1 MPENSKESVFV
12 IISDNQANYL
22 LERVLRSAGYAVT
35 SAKDKLSSEKLIE
48 TSQPSIVILGE
59 KLTDGNGLDL
69 ARNLIRRFPAL
80 PVLLF
85 VNSDS
90 PELLKEALRSGVTDY
105 LCLPLHTEDILQA
118 VQRSIRQAK
127 FRKDWV
133 ILESKRATASLQ
145 HRMDEIETLAQL
157 GRSITASLNLDYV
170 LASVVDAAV
179 DLTGAEEG
187 SLLLL
192 DDISGELYMR
202 ASRNFQEEFVRT
214 FRLPIH
220 DTLAG
225 SVIRT
230 GQAVLLDEQTPQKI
244 KTSYL
249 VHSLIYVPLQS
260 RGQIVGVLGVDN
272 RHNRIAFSDHHVK
285 LVSTVADYAVIAIEN
300 AHLYTTATS
309 DRNKLETI
317 LTNIQDGVMVLDPD
331 QRFMLVNQTARA
343 AFNLGEGSFI
353 GKPFTDVI
361 QKTELLELLKSPGS
375 EHYPNQ
381 CEIELDDGR
390 VFSAQFTP
398 ITDVGIAITFHDI
411 TYHKK
416 LDRLKSD
423 FVSTISHDLR
433 SPLTAILG
441 YIELLDRAGPIN
453 DLQRDFI
460 NRVQT
465 SVHNITSLVND
476 LLNLGRIES
485 GFDTRKETI
494 SLSDILNSS
503 LTSVDERLKKGSLT
517 LSKNYKKDLPPLYG
531 NPIQIRQMVDNLLDN
546 AITYTPEGGKIKVEA
561 QVDGKQLILLVS
573 DTGNGIP
580 ALDMPYIFDKFYRAS
595 NTTSDI
601 PGSGL
606 GLSIVKS
613 IIETHQGRIW
623 VDSTIDKGTN
633 VTVVLPIA
641 EGATT

>member
-1 MPENSKESVFV
+1 MPENSKDLIFI

-22 LERVLRSAGYAVT
+22 LERVLRSAGYGVT
-35 SAKDKLSSEKLIE
+35 TAKEKAAAEKMLE
-48 TSQPSIVILGE
+48 TTQPSLVILSE
-59 KLTDGNGLDL
+59 KLTDGNGLEL
-69 ARNLIRRFPAL
+69 ARNLIRRYPAL

-85 VNSDS
+85 VTNDT
-90 PELLKEALRSGVTDY
+90 PDLLKDALRTGVMDY
-105 LCLPLHTEDILQA
+105 LCLPLKTDDVLSA
-118 VQRSIRQAK
+118 VQRSIKQAK

-145 HRMDEIETLAQL
+145 RRMDEIETLAQL

-187 SLLLL
+187 SLLLV
-192 DDISGELYMR
+192 DDLSGDLYMR

-230 GQAVLLDEQTPQKI
+230 GQPVLLDEQTPQKI

-260 RGQIVGVLGVDN
+260 RGQVVGVLGVDN
-272 RHNRIAFSDHHVK
+272 RHNRSAFTEHHVK
-285 LVSTVADYAVIAIEN
+285 LISTVADYAVIAIEN
-300 AHLYTTATS
+300 AHLYSGATS

-317 LTNIQDGVMVLDPD
+317 LTNIQDGVIVLDVD
-331 QRFMLVNQTARA
+331 QRFILVNQTARS
-343 AFNLGEGSFI
+343 AFNLGENNLT
-353 GKPFTDVI
+353 GKLFSDVV
-361 QKTELLELLKSPGS
+361 QKPELLDLLKTPGS

-381 CEIELDDGR
+381 CEMELDDGR
-390 VFSAQFTP
+390 VFSAQLTP
-398 ITDVGIAITFHDI
+398 ITEVGIAITFHDI

-416 LDRLKSD
+416 LDRLKND

-460 NRVQT
+460 HRVQA
-465 SVHNITSLVND
+465 SVHSITALVND

-485 GFDTRKETI
+485 GFDTRKETVTI
-494 SLSDILNSS
+494 NSIVDGSLDLFS
-503 LTSVDERLKKGSLT
+503 ERLKAKKIQLT
-517 LSKNYKKDLPPLYG
+517 RNLPDKNPPLFG
-531 NPIQIRQMVDNLLDN
+531 NPIQLRQMVDNLMDN
-546 AITYTPEGGKIKVEA
+546 ALKYTPDGGKVKLEV
-561 QVDGKQLILLVS
+561 QVDGNQLILLVADS
-573 DTGNGIP
+573 GCGIP
-580 ALDMPYIFDKFYRAS
+580 PLDLPYIFDKFYRAS
-595 NTTSDI
+595 NTTADV
-601 PGSGL
+601 PGTGL

-613 IIETHQGRIW
+613 IVESHQGRIW
-623 VDSTIDKGTN
+623 VDSTQDKGTT

-641 EGATT
+641 EAAVA

>member
-90 PELLKEALRSGVTDY
+90 PDLLKEALRSGVTDY

-272 RHNRIAFSDHHVK
+272 RHNRTAFSDHHVK

-317 LTNIQDGVMVLDPD
+317 LTNIQDGVIVLDPD

-343 AFNLGEGSFI
+343 AFNLGDGSFI
-353 GKPFTDVI
+353 GKQFTDVI

-465 SVHNITSLVND
+465 SVHSITSLVND

-494 SLSDILNSS
+494 SLSEILNSS
-503 LTSVDERLKKGSLT
+503 LTAVEERLKKGSLT

-531 NPIQIRQMVDNLLDN
+531 NPIQIRQMVDNLL
-546 AITYTPEGGKIKVEA
+546 ITPLFTPPKVE
-561 QVDGKQLILLVS
+561 
-573 DTGNGIP
+573 
-580 ALDMPYIFDKFYRAS
+580 R
-595 NTTSDI
+595 
-601 PGSGL
+601 
-606 GLSIVKS
+606 
-613 IIETHQGRIW
+613 
-623 VDSTIDKGTN
+623 
-633 VTVVLPIA
+633 
-641 EGATT
+641 

>member
-90 PELLKEALRSGVTDY
+90 PDLLKEALRSGVTDY

-272 RHNRIAFSDHHVK
+272 RHNRTAFSDHHVK

-317 LTNIQDGVMVLDPD
+317 LTNIQDGVIVLDPD

-343 AFNLGEGSFI
+343 AFNLGDGSFI
-353 GKPFTDVI
+353 GKQFTDVI

-465 SVHNITSLVND
+465 SVHSITSLVND

-494 SLSDILNSS
+494 SLSEILNSS
-503 LTSVDERLKKGSLT
+503 LTAVEERLKKGSLT

-546 AITYTPEGGKIKVEA
+546 AIIYTPEGGKIKVEA

-595 NTTSDI
+595 NTSSDI

>member
-1 MPENSKESVFV
+1 MPDNSKDQIFI
-12 IISDNQANYL
+12 IISDSQANYL

-35 SAKDKLSSEKLIE
+35 SMKEKAAAEKTLE
-48 TSQPSIVILGE
+48 TTQPSLVILSE
-59 KLTDGNGLDL
+59 KLTDGNGLEL
-69 ARNLIRRFPAL
+69 ARNLIRRYPAL

-85 VNSDS
+85 VTNDTSD
-90 PELLKEALRSGVTDY
+90 LLKEALRAGVMDY
-105 LCLPLHTEDILQA
+105 LCLPLKTEDILQA
-118 VQRSIRQAK
+118 VQRSLKQAK

-145 HRMDEIETLAQL
+145 RRMDEIETLAQL

-187 SLLLL
+187 SLLLV
-192 DDISGELYMR
+192 DEVSGDLYMR

-230 GQAVLLDEQTPQKI
+230 GQPVLLDEQTPQKI

-260 RGQIVGVLGVDN
+260 RGQVIGVLGVDN
-272 RHNRIAFSDHHVK
+272 RHNRTAFTEHHMK
-285 LVSTVADYAVIAIEN
+285 LISTVGDYAVIAIEN
-300 AHLYTTATS
+300 AHLYSSATT
-309 DRNKLETI
+309 DRSKLETI
-317 LTNIQDGVMVLDPD
+317 LTNIQDGVIVLDTD
-331 QRFMLVNQTARA
+331 QRFILVNQTARS
-343 AFNLGEGSFI
+343 AFNLGDNNLN
-353 GKPFTDVI
+353 GKPFADVV
-361 QKTELLELLKSPGS
+361 QKPELLDLLKTPGS

-381 CEIELDDGR
+381 CEVELEDGR
-390 VFSAQFTP
+390 VFSAQLTP
-398 ITDVGIAITFHDI
+398 ISEVGTAITFHDI

-416 LDRLKSD
+416 LDRLKND

-460 NRVQT
+460 HRVQA
-465 SVHNITSLVND
+465 SVHSITALVND

-494 SLSDILNSS
+494 TIKTIVDASLEMFSEKMKSKKIQ
-503 LTSVDERLKKGSLT
+503 LTRNLPEKT
-517 LSKNYKKDLPPLYG
+517 PPLFG
-531 NPIQIRQMVDNLLDN
+531 NPIQVRQMVDNLIDN
-546 AITYTPEGGKIKVEA
+546 GIKYTPEGGKVKLEVQI
-561 QVDGKQLILLVS
+561 DGNQLILVVA
-573 DTGNGIP
+573 DTGCGIP
-580 ALDMPYIFDKFYRAS
+580 PLDLPYIFDKFYRAS
-595 NTTSDI
+595 NATADV
-601 PGSGL
+601 PGTGL

-613 IIETHQGRIW
+613 IVENHQGRIW
-623 VDSTIDKGTN
+623 VDSVQDKGTT
-633 VTVVLPIA
+633 VTVVLPVA
-641 EGATT
+641 EAAVA

>member
-35 SAKDKLSSEKLIE
+35 SARDKLSSEKMIE

-105 LCLPLHTEDILQA
+105 LCLPLHTDDILQA

-272 RHNRIAFSDHHVK
+272 RHNRTAFTDHHVK

-343 AFNLGEGSFI
+343 AFNLGDGSYI
-353 GKPFTDVI
+353 GKQFTDVI

-381 CEIELDDGR
+381 CEIELEDGR
-390 VFSAQFTP
+390 FFSAQFTP

-453 DLQRDFI
+453 ELQRDFI

-465 SVHNITSLVND
+465 SVHSITSLVND

-494 SLSDILNSS
+494 SLSDILNTS
-503 LTSVDERLKKGSLT
+503 LTSVEERLKKGSLT
-517 LSKNYKKDLPPLYG
+517 LSKNYKLDLPPLYG

-595 NTTSDI
+595 NTSSDF

-641 EGATT
+641 EGAAT

>member
-1 MPENSKESVFV
+1 MPENSKELIFI

-22 LERVLRSAGYAVT
+22 LERVLRSAGYSVT
-35 SAKDKLSSEKLIE
+35 STKDKMSSEKLLE
-48 TSQPSIVILGE
+48 ANQPSLVILGE
-59 KLTDGNGLDL
+59 KLTDGNGLEL
-69 ARNLIRRFPAL
+69 ARNLIRRYPAL

-90 PELLKEALRSGVTDY
+90 PDLLKEALRSGVMDY

-145 HRMDEIETLAQL
+145 RRMDEIETLAQL

-192 DDISGELYMR
+192 DENSGELYMR

-230 GQAVLLDEQTPQKI
+230 GQPVHLDEQTPQKI

-249 VHSLIYVPLQS
+249 VHSLIYVPLTS

-272 RHNRIAFSDHHVK
+272 RHNRTAFNEHHVK

-300 AHLYTTATS
+300 AHLYSNATS

-317 LTNIQDGVMVLDPD
+317 LTNIQDGVVVLDAD
-331 QRFMLVNQTARA
+331 QRFILVNQTARD
-343 AFNLGEGSFI
+343 AFNLGDGLLV
-353 GKPFTDVI
+353 GKHFTDVI
-361 QKTELLELLKSPGS
+361 QKTDLLELIKTPGS
-375 EHYPNQ
+375 QHYPNQ

-390 VFSAQFTP
+390 VFSAQLTP
-398 ITDVGIAITFHDI
+398 IPEVGIAVTFHDI

-441 YIELLDRAGPIN
+441 YIELLDRAGPVN

-465 SVHNITSLVND
+465 SVHSITALVND

-494 SLSDILNSS
+494 SLPVVIDAS
-503 LTSVDERLKKGSLT
+503 LQAFDDRLKRSGLILT
-517 LSKNYKKDLPPLYG
+517 RNIPDELPALFG

-546 AITYTPEGGKIKVEA
+546 AIKYTAEGGKVKLEI
-561 QVDGKQLILLVS
+561 QLDGKQLIFQVS
-573 DTGNGIP
+573 DTGSGIP
-580 ALDMPYIFDKFYRAS
+580 PLDMPYIFDKFYRAS
-595 NTTSDI
+595 NTTSEI

-613 IIETHQGRIW
+613 IIESHQGRIW

-633 VTVVLPIA
+633 VTVVLPVA
-641 EGATT
+641 EAA

>member
-35 SAKDKLSSEKLIE
+35 SARDKLSSEKLIE

-272 RHNRIAFSDHHVK
+272 RHNRTAFSDHHVK

-343 AFNLGEGSFI
+343 AFNLGDGSFI
-353 GKPFTDVI
+353 GKQFTDVI

-465 SVHNITSLVND
+465 SVHSITSLVND

-623 VDSTIDKGTN
+623 VDSTIEKGTN

>member
-1 MPENSKESVFV
+1 MPENSKDLIFI
-12 IISDNQANYL
+12 IISDTQANYL
-22 LERVLRSAGYAVT
+22 LERVLRSAGYGVT
-35 SAKDKLSSEKLIE
+35 TAKEKAAAEKMLE
-48 TSQPSIVILGE
+48 TTQPSLVILSE
-59 KLTDGNGLDL
+59 KLTDGNGLEL
-69 ARNLIRRFPAL
+69 ARNLIRRYPAL

-85 VNSDS
+85 VTNDS
-90 PELLKEALRSGVTDY
+90 PDLLKDALRTGVMDY
-105 LCLPLHTEDILQA
+105 LCLPLKTDDVLSA
-118 VQRSIRQAK
+118 VQRSIKQAK

-145 HRMDEIETLAQL
+145 RRMDEIETLAQL

-187 SLLLL
+187 SLLLV
-192 DDISGELYMR
+192 DDLSGDLYMR

-230 GQAVLLDEQTPQKI
+230 GQPVLLDEQTPQKI

-260 RGQIVGVLGVDN
+260 RGQVVGVLGVDN
-272 RHNRIAFSDHHVK
+272 RHNRSAFTEHHMK
-285 LVSTVADYAVIAIEN
+285 LISTVADYAVIAIEN
-300 AHLYTTATS
+300 AHLYSGATS

-317 LTNIQDGVMVLDPD
+317 LTNIQDGVIVLDLD
-331 QRFMLVNQTARA
+331 QRFILVNQTARF
-343 AFNLGEGSFI
+343 AFNLGENNLT
-353 GKPFTDVI
+353 GKLFTDVV
-361 QKTELLELLKSPGS
+361 QKAELLDLLKTPGS

-381 CEIELDDGR
+381 CEMELDDGR
-390 VFSAQFTP
+390 VFSAQLTP
-398 ITDVGIAITFHDI
+398 ITEVGIAITFHDI

-416 LDRLKSD
+416 LDRLKND

-460 NRVQT
+460 HRVQA
-465 SVHNITSLVND
+465 SVHSITALVND

-485 GFDTRKETI
+485 GFDTRKETVTI
-494 SLSDILNSS
+494 NSIVDGSLDLFA
-503 LTSVDERLKKGSLT
+503 DRLKAKKIQLT
-517 LSKNYKKDLPPLYG
+517 RNLPDKNPPLFG
-531 NPIQIRQMVDNLLDN
+531 NPIQLRQMVDNLMDN
-546 AITYTPEGGKIKVEA
+546 ALKYTPDGGKVKLEV
-561 QVDGKQLILLVS
+561 QVDGNQLILLVADS
-573 DTGNGIP
+573 GCGIP
-580 ALDMPYIFDKFYRAS
+580 PLDLPYIFDKFYRAS
-595 NTTSDI
+595 NTTGDV
-601 PGSGL
+601 PGTGL

-613 IIETHQGRIW
+613 IVESHQGRIW
-623 VDSTIDKGTN
+623 VDSTQDKGTT

-641 EGATT
+641 EAAVA

>member
-1 MPENSKESVFV
+1 MPENSKDLIFI

-22 LERVLRSAGYAVT
+22 LERVLRSAGYGVT
-35 SAKDKLSSEKLIE
+35 TAKEKAAAEKMLE
-48 TSQPSIVILGE
+48 TTQPSLVILSE
-59 KLTDGNGLDL
+59 KLTDGNGLEL
-69 ARNLIRRFPAL
+69 ARNLIRRYPAL

-85 VNSDS
+85 VTNDT
-90 PELLKEALRSGVTDY
+90 PDLLKDALRTGVMDY
-105 LCLPLHTEDILQA
+105 LCLPLKTDDVLSA
-118 VQRSIRQAK
+118 VQRSIKQAK

-145 HRMDEIETLAQL
+145 RRMDEIETLAQL

-187 SLLLL
+187 SLLLV
-192 DDISGELYMR
+192 DDLSGDLYMR

-230 GQAVLLDEQTPQKI
+230 GQPVLLDEQTPQKI

-260 RGQIVGVLGVDN
+260 RGQVVGVLGVDN
-272 RHNRIAFSDHHVK
+272 RHNRSAFTEHHVK
-285 LVSTVADYAVIAIEN
+285 LISTVADYAVIAIEN
-300 AHLYTTATS
+300 AHLYSGATS

-317 LTNIQDGVMVLDPD
+317 LTNIQDGVIVLDVD
-331 QRFMLVNQTARA
+331 QRFILVNQTARS
-343 AFNLGEGSFI
+343 AFNLGENNLT
-353 GKPFTDVI
+353 GKLFSDVV
-361 QKTELLELLKSPGS
+361 QKLELLDLLKTPGS

-381 CEIELDDGR
+381 CEMELDDGR
-390 VFSAQFTP
+390 VFSAQLTP
-398 ITDVGIAITFHDI
+398 ITEVGIAITFHDI

-416 LDRLKSD
+416 LDRLKND

-460 NRVQT
+460 HRVQA
-465 SVHNITSLVND
+465 SVHSITALVND

-485 GFDTRKETI
+485 GFDTRKETVTI
-494 SLSDILNSS
+494 NSIVDGSLDLFA
-503 LTSVDERLKKGSLT
+503 ERLKAKKIQLT
-517 LSKNYKKDLPPLYG
+517 RNLPDKNPPLFG
-531 NPIQIRQMVDNLLDN
+531 NPIQLRQMVDNLMDN
-546 AITYTPEGGKIKVEA
+546 ALKYTPDGGKVKLEV
-561 QVDGKQLILLVS
+561 QVDGNQLILLVADS
-573 DTGNGIP
+573 GCGIP
-580 ALDMPYIFDKFYRAS
+580 PLDLPYIFDKFYRAS
-595 NTTSDI
+595 NTTADV
-601 PGSGL
+601 PGTGL

-613 IIETHQGRIW
+613 IVESHQGRIW
-623 VDSTIDKGTN
+623 VDSTQDKGTT
-633 VTVVLPIA
+633 VIVVLPIA
-641 EGATT
+641 EAAVA

>member
-35 SAKDKLSSEKLIE
+35 SARDKLTSEKLIE
-48 TSQPSIVILGE
+48 TSQPSIVIIGE
-59 KLTDGNGLDL
+59 KLTDGNGLEL

-90 PELLKEALRSGVTDY
+90 PDLLKEALRSGVTDY

-272 RHNRIAFSDHHVK
+272 RHNRTAFTDHHVK

-343 AFNLGEGSFI
+343 AFNLGDGSFI
-353 GKPFTDVI
+353 GKQFTDVI

-398 ITDVGIAITFHDI
+398 IQDVGIAITFHDI

-453 DLQRDFI
+453 ELQRDFI

-465 SVHNITSLVND
+465 SVHSITSLVND

-517 LSKNYKKDLPPLYG
+517 LSKNYKEDLPPLYG

-595 NTTSDI
+595 NTSSDL

-641 EGATT
+641 EGAAT

>member
-35 SAKDKLSSEKLIE
+35 SARDKLSSEKLIE
-48 TSQPSIVILGE
+48 TNQPSIVILGE

-272 RHNRIAFSDHHVK
+272 RHNRTAFTDHHVK

-343 AFNLGEGSFI
+343 AFNLGDGSFI
-353 GKPFTDVI
+353 GKQFTDVI

-465 SVHNITSLVND
+465 SVHSITSLVND

-517 LSKNYKKDLPPLYG
+517 LSKNYKKDLPPLFG

-561 QVDGKQLILLVS
+561 QVDGKQLILLIS

-595 NTTSDI
+595 NTSSDI

-623 VDSTIDKGTN
+623 VDSTIEKGTN

-641 EGATT
+641 EGAAA

>member
-1 MPENSKESVFV
+1 MPDNSKDLIFI

-22 LERVLRSAGYAVT
+22 LERVLRSAGYGVT
-35 SAKDKLSSEKLIE
+35 TLKEKAAAEKILE
-48 TSQPSIVILGE
+48 TTQPSLVILSE
-59 KLTDGNGLDL
+59 KLTDGNGLEL
-69 ARNLIRRFPAL
+69 ARNLIRRYPAL

-85 VNSDS
+85 VTNDTS
-90 PELLKEALRSGVTDY
+90 ELLKDALRTGVMDY
-105 LCLPLHTEDILQA
+105 LCLPLKTEDILQA
-118 VQRSIRQAK
+118 VQRSIKQAK

-145 HRMDEIETLAQL
+145 RRMDEIETLAQL

-187 SLLLL
+187 SLLLV
-192 DDISGELYMR
+192 DEVSGDLYMR

-260 RGQIVGVLGVDN
+260 RGQVVGVLGVDN
-272 RHNRIAFSDHHVK
+272 RHNRTAFTEHHMK
-285 LVSTVADYAVIAIEN
+285 LISTVADYAVIAIEN
-300 AHLYTTATS
+300 AHLYSSANY
-309 DRNKLETI
+309 DKNKLETI
-317 LTNIQDGVMVLDPD
+317 LTNIQDGVIVLDVD
-331 QRFMLVNQTARA
+331 QRFILVNQTARS
-343 AFNLGEGSFI
+343 AFNLGDSNLT
-353 GKPFTDVI
+353 GKLFSDVV
-361 QKTELLELLKSPGS
+361 QKPELLDLLKTPGS

-381 CEIELDDGR
+381 CEVELEDGR
-390 VFSAQFTP
+390 VFSAQLTP
-398 ITDVGIAITFHDI
+398 ITEVGIAITFHDI

-416 LDRLKSD
+416 LDRLKND

-441 YIELLDRAGPIN
+441 YIELLDRAGPVN

-460 NRVQT
+460 HRVQA
-465 SVHNITSLVND
+465 SVHSITALVND

-494 SLSDILNSS
+494 SIGSI
-503 LTSVDERLKKGSLT
+503 VDGSLDMF
-517 LSKNYKKDLPPLYG
+517 SEKMRAKKIQLTRNIPDKIPQLFG
-531 NPIQIRQMVDNLLDN
+531 NPIQLRQMVDNLMDN
-546 AITYTPEGGKIKVEA
+546 GIKYTPEGGKVKIEI
-561 QVDGKQLILLVS
+561 QVDGNQLILLVADS
-573 DTGNGIP
+573 GCGIP
-580 ALDMPYIFDKFYRAS
+580 SLDQPYIFDKFYRAS
-595 NTTSDI
+595 NATADV
-601 PGSGL
+601 PGTGL

-613 IIETHQGRIW
+613 IVENHQGRIW
-623 VDSTIDKGTN
+623 VDSAQDKGTT
-633 VTVVLPIA
+633 VTVVLPVA
-641 EGATT
+641 EAAVG

>member
-1 MPENSKESVFV
+1 MPDTSKDLIFI

-22 LERVLRSAGYAVT
+22 LERVLRSAGYGVT
-35 SAKDKLSSEKLIE
+35 TLKEKAAAEKILD
-48 TSQPSIVILGE
+48 TTQPSLVILSD
-59 KLTDGNGLDL
+59 KLTDGNGLEL
-69 ARNLIRRFPAL
+69 ARNLIRRYPAL

-85 VNSDS
+85 VTSDT
-90 PELLKEALRSGVTDY
+90 PDLLKEALRTGVMDY
-105 LCLPLHTEDILQA
+105 LCLPLKTEDVLQA
-118 VQRSIRQAK
+118 VQRSIKQAK

-145 HRMDEIETLAQL
+145 RRMDEIETLAQL

-187 SLLLL
+187 SLLLV
-192 DDISGELYMR
+192 DEVSGDLYMR

-249 VHSLIYVPLQS
+249 VHSLIYVPLTS
-260 RGQIVGVLGVDN
+260 RGQVVGVLGVDN
-272 RHNRIAFSDHHVK
+272 RHNRTAFTEHHMK
-285 LVSTVADYAVIAIEN
+285 LISTVADYAVIAIEN
-300 AHLYTTATS
+300 AHLYSNATY
-309 DRNKLETI
+309 DKNKLETI
-317 LTNIQDGVMVLDPD
+317 LTNIQDGVIVLDLD
-331 QRFMLVNQTARA
+331 QRFILVNQTARS
-343 AFNLGEGSFI
+343 AFNLGDNNLN
-353 GKPFTDVI
+353 GKLFSDVV
-361 QKTELLELLKSPGS
+361 QKPELLDLLKTPGS

-381 CEIELDDGR
+381 CEVELEDGR
-390 VFSAQFTP
+390 VFSAQLTP
-398 ITDVGIAITFHDI
+398 ITEVGIAITFHDI

-416 LDRLKSD
+416 LDRLKND

-460 NRVQT
+460 HRVQS
-465 SVHNITSLVND
+465 SVHSITALVND

-494 SLSDILNSS
+494 SINSIVDSS
-503 LTSVDERLKKGSLT
+503 LEMFSEKIKSKKIQLT
-517 LSKNYKKDLPPLYG
+517 HNLPDKIPQLFG
-531 NPIQIRQMVDNLLDN
+531 NPIQLRQMIDNLVDNG
-546 AITYTPEGGKIKVEA
+546 IKYTPEGGKLKLEI
-561 QVDGKQLILLVS
+561 QVDGNQLILLVADS
-573 DTGNGIP
+573 GCGIP
-580 ALDMPYIFDKFYRAS
+580 SLDLPYIFDKFYRAS
-595 NTTSDI
+595 NANADI
-601 PGSGL
+601 PGTGL

-613 IIETHQGRIW
+613 IVENHQGRIW
-623 VDSTIDKGTN
+623 VDSAQDKGTT
-633 VTVVLPIA
+633 VTVVLPVA
-641 EGATT
+641 EAAVA

>member
-1 MPENSKESVFV
+1 MPENSKESIFV

-22 LERVLRSAGYAVT
+22 LERVLRSAGYNVT
-35 SAKDKLSSEKLIE
+35 SAKDKTSAEKILE
-48 TSQPSIVILGE
+48 THQPSLVVLGE
-59 KLTDGNGLDL
+59 KLTDGNGLEL

-85 VNSDS
+85 VTTDS
-90 PELLKEALRSGVTDY
+90 PDLLKEALRSGVMDY

-118 VQRSIRQAK
+118 VQRSIRQAR

-145 HRMDEIETLAQL
+145 RRMDEIETLAQL

-187 SLLLL
+187 SLLLM
-192 DDISGELYMR
+192 DEGSGELYMR

-225 SVIRT
+225 SVVRT
-230 GQAVLLDEQTPQKI
+230 GQPVLLDEQTPQKI

-272 RHNRIAFSDHHVK
+272 RHNRTAFTDQHVK

-300 AHLYTTATS
+300 AHLYSNATS

-317 LTNIQDGVMVLDPD
+317 LTNIHDGVIVLDTD
-331 QRFMLVNQTARA
+331 QRMMLVNQTART
-343 AFNLGEGSFI
+343 AFKLGDNNLT
-353 GKPFTDVI
+353 GKLFSDVI
-361 QKTELLELLKSPGS
+361 QKTDLVELVKSPGS

-390 VFSAQFTP
+390 VLSAQLTP
-398 ITDVGIAITFHDI
+398 VADVGIAITFHDI

-441 YIELLDRAGPIN
+441 YIELLDRAGPVN

-460 NRVQT
+460 NRVQA
-465 SVHNITSLVND
+465 SVHSITSLVND

-485 GFDTRKETI
+485 GFDTRKEII
-494 SLSDILNSS
+494 SLSEIITSS
-503 LTSVDERLKKGSLT
+503 LTAAEERIQIGGLQ
-517 LSKNYKKDLPPLYG
+517 LSTNMPDDLPSLFG

-546 AITYTPEGGKIKVEA
+546 AIRYTPDGGKVKVGA
-561 QVDGKQLILLVS
+561 QVDGTQLIMQIS
-573 DTGNGIP
+573 DTGSGIP

-595 NTTSDI
+595 NSTAEI

-623 VDSTIDKGTN
+623 VDSTLDKGTN

-641 EGATT
+641 EGTES

>member
-35 SAKDKLSSEKLIE
+35 SARDKLSSEKLIE

-192 DDISGELYMR
+192 DEISGELYMR

-272 RHNRIAFSDHHVK
+272 RHNRTAFTDHHVK

-353 GKPFTDVI
+353 GKQFTDVI

-465 SVHNITSLVND
+465 SVHSITSLVND

-517 LSKNYKKDLPPLYG
+517 LSKNYKKDLPQLYG

-546 AITYTPEGGKIKVEA
+546 AIIYTPEGGKIKVEA

-595 NTTSDI
+595 NTSSDI

>member
-1 MPENSKESVFV
+1 MPDTTKDHIFI

-22 LERVLRSAGYAVT
+22 LERVLRSAGYGVT
-35 SAKDKLSSEKLIE
+35 TLKEKAAAEKVLE
-48 TSQPSIVILGE
+48 TTQPSLVILSE
-59 KLTDGNGLDL
+59 KLTDGNGLEL
-69 ARNLIRRFPAL
+69 ARNLIRRYPAL

-85 VNSDS
+85 VTTDS
-90 PELLKEALRSGVTDY
+90 SELLKDALRTGVMDY
-105 LCLPLHTEDILQA
+105 LCLPLKTEDILQA
-118 VQRSIRQAK
+118 VQRSIKQAK

-145 HRMDEIETLAQL
+145 RRMDEIETLAQL

-187 SLLLL
+187 SLLLV
-192 DDISGELYMR
+192 DDVSGDLYMR

-260 RGQIVGVLGVDN
+260 RGQVVGVLGVDN
-272 RHNRIAFSDHHVK
+272 RHNRTAFTEHHMK
-285 LVSTVADYAVIAIEN
+285 LISTVADYAVIAIEN
-300 AHLYTTATS
+300 AHLYSNATGDKS
-309 DRNKLETI
+309 KLETI
-317 LTNIQDGVMVLDPD
+317 LTNIQDGVIVLDLD
-331 QRFMLVNQTARA
+331 QRFILVNQTARS
-343 AFNLGEGSFI
+343 AFNLGDNNLN
-353 GKPFTDVI
+353 GKPFGDVV
-361 QKTELLELLKSPGS
+361 QKPELLDLLKTPGS

-381 CEIELDDGR
+381 CEVELEDGR
-390 VFSAQFTP
+390 VFSAQLTP
-398 ITDVGIAITFHDI
+398 IAEVGIAITFHDI

-416 LDRLKSD
+416 LDRLKND

-460 NRVQT
+460 HRVQA
-465 SVHNITSLVND
+465 SVHSITALVND

-494 SLSDILNSS
+494 SITSIVDSS
-503 LTSVDERLKKGSLT
+503 LDMFSEKMKSKKIQLT
-517 LSKNYKKDLPPLYG
+517 RNVPEKVPQLFG
-531 NPIQIRQMVDNLLDN
+531 NPIQLRQMIDNLLDN
-546 AITYTPEGGKIKVEA
+546 GIKYTPEGGKVKLEI
-561 QVDGKQLILLVS
+561 QVDGNQLIFLVADS
-573 DTGNGIP
+573 GCGIP
-580 ALDMPYIFDKFYRAS
+580 PLDLPYIFDKFYRAS
-595 NTTSDI
+595 NATPDV
-601 PGSGL
+601 PGTGL
-606 GLSIVKS
+606 GLAIVKS
-613 IIETHQGRIW
+613 IVENHQGRIW
-623 VDSTIDKGTN
+623 VDSAQDKGTT

-641 EGATT
+641 EAAVA

>member
-1 MPENSKESVFV
+1 MPENSKESIFV

-22 LERVLRSAGYAVT
+22 LERVLRSAGYSVT
-35 SAKDKLSSEKLIE
+35 STKDKATSEKLME
-48 TSQPSIVILGE
+48 TNQPSLVILGD
-59 KLTDGNGLDL
+59 KLTDGNGLEL

-85 VNSDS
+85 VNSDF
-90 PELLKEALRSGVTDY
+90 PDLLKEALRSGVMDY

-145 HRMDEIETLAQL
+145 RRMDEIETLAQL

-192 DDISGELYMR
+192 DEATGELYMR

-230 GQAVLLDEQTPQKI
+230 GQSVLLDEQTPQKI

-272 RHNRIAFSDHHVK
+272 RHNRTAFNDHHVK
-285 LVSTVADYAVIAIEN
+285 LVSTVSDYAVIAIEN
-300 AHLYTTATS
+300 AHLYAAATS

-317 LTNIQDGVMVLDPD
+317 LTNIQDGAIVLDPD
-331 QRFMLVNQTARA
+331 QRVILVNQTARA
-343 AFNLGEGSFI
+343 AFNLGESNLVGQLV
-353 GKPFTDVI
+353 TDVV
-361 QKTELLELLKSPGS
+361 QKPELLELVRSPGS
-375 EHYPNQ
+375 QHYPNQ
-381 CEIELDDGR
+381 SEIELDDGR
-390 VFSAQFTP
+390 VFSAQLTP
-398 ITDVGIAITFHDI
+398 IAEVGIAITFHDI

-460 NRVQT
+460 HRVQT
-465 SVHNITSLVND
+465 SVHSITSLVND

-494 SLSDILNSS
+494 SLSAIIDES
-503 LTSVDERLKKGSLT
+503 LLT
-517 LSKNYKKDLPPLYG
+517 AEIRMKNNNIQLSRDYPDDLPPMYG

-546 AITYTPEGGKIKVEA
+546 AIKYTPAGGKIKVGV
-561 QVDGKQLILLVS
+561 QVDGNQLIFQVS
-573 DTGNGIP
+573 DTGTGIP

-595 NTTSDI
+595 NASNDI

-613 IIETHQGRIW
+613 IIETNQGRIW
-623 VDSTIDKGTN
+623 VDLIVDKGTN
-633 VTVVLPIA
+633 VTVVLPVS
-641 EGATT
+641 EGSRA

>member
-1 MPENSKESVFV
+1 MPENSKESIFV

-22 LERVLRSAGYAVT
+22 LERVLRSAGYSVT
-35 SAKDKLSSEKLIE
+35 STKDKASSEKLLE
-48 TSQPSIVILGE
+48 TNQPSLVILGE
-59 KLTDGNGLDL
+59 KLTDGNGLEL

-90 PELLKEALRSGVTDY
+90 PDLLKEALRSGVMDY

-145 HRMDEIETLAQL
+145 RRMDEIETLAQL

-192 DDISGELYMR
+192 DEASGELYMR

-230 GQAVLLDEQTPQKI
+230 GQSVLLDEQTPQKI

-272 RHNRIAFSDHHVK
+272 RHNRTAFNEHHVK

-300 AHLYTTATS
+300 AHLYSAATS

-317 LTNIQDGVMVLDPD
+317 LTNIQDGVIVLDPD
-331 QRFMLVNQTARA
+331 QRIMLVNQTARA
-343 AFNLGEGSFI
+343 AFNLGDNTLTGQLV
-353 GKPFTDVI
+353 TDVV
-361 QKTELLELLKSPGS
+361 QKPELLEMVKSPGS

-381 CEIELDDGR
+381 GEIELEDGR
-390 VFSAQFTP
+390 VFSAQLTP
-398 ITDVGIAITFHDI
+398 IAEVGIAITFHDI

-460 NRVQT
+460 HRVQT
-465 SVHNITSLVND
+465 SVHSITDLVND

-494 SLSDILNSS
+494 SLSAILDEALITADVQMKAKNIQ
-503 LTSVDERLKKGSLT
+503 LT
-517 LSKNYKKDLPPLYG
+517 KDYPSELPPLYG
-531 NPIQIRQMVDNLLDN
+531 NAIQIRQMVDNLVDN
-546 AITYTPEGGKIKVEA
+546 AIKYTPEGGKVQIGV
-561 QVDGKQLILLVS
+561 QVDGNQLIFQVS
-573 DTGNGIP
+573 DTGAGIP

-595 NTTSDI
+595 NTTSEV

-613 IIETHQGRIW
+613 IIESHQGRIW

-633 VTVVLPIA
+633 VTVVLPVSETA
-641 EGATT
+641 RT

>member
-1 MPENSKESVFV
+1 MPDTTKDHIFI

-22 LERVLRSAGYAVT
+22 LERVLRSAGYGVT
-35 SAKDKLSSEKLIE
+35 TLKEKAAAEKVLE
-48 TSQPSIVILGE
+48 TTQPSLVILSE
-59 KLTDGNGLDL
+59 KLTDGNGLEL
-69 ARNLIRRFPAL
+69 ARNLIRRYPAL

-85 VNSDS
+85 VTTDS
-90 PELLKEALRSGVTDY
+90 SELLKDALRTGVMDY
-105 LCLPLHTEDILQA
+105 LCLPLKTEDILQA
-118 VQRSIRQAK
+118 VQRSIKQAK

-145 HRMDEIETLAQL
+145 RRMDEIETLAQL

-187 SLLLL
+187 SLLLV
-192 DDISGELYMR
+192 DDVSGDLYMR

-260 RGQIVGVLGVDN
+260 RGQVVGVLGVDN
-272 RHNRIAFSDHHVK
+272 RHNRTAFTEHHMK
-285 LVSTVADYAVIAIEN
+285 LISTVADYAVIAIEN
-300 AHLYTTATS
+300 AHLYSNATY
-309 DRNKLETI
+309 DKNKLETI
-317 LTNIQDGVMVLDPD
+317 LTNIQDGVIVLDVD
-331 QRFMLVNQTARA
+331 QRFILVNQTARS
-343 AFNLGEGSFI
+343 AFNLGDSNLN
-353 GKPFTDVI
+353 GKPFGDVV
-361 QKTELLELLKSPGS
+361 QKLELLDLLKTPGS

-381 CEIELDDGR
+381 CEVELEDGR
-390 VFSAQFTP
+390 VFSAQLTP
-398 ITDVGIAITFHDI
+398 IAEVGIAITFHDI

-416 LDRLKSD
+416 LDRLKND

-460 NRVQT
+460 HRVQA
-465 SVHNITSLVND
+465 SVHSITALVND

-494 SLSDILNSS
+494 SISSIVDSS
-503 LTSVDERLKKGSLT
+503 LEMFSEKMRGKKIQLT
-517 LSKNYKKDLPPLYG
+517 RNLPEKVPQLFG
-531 NPIQIRQMVDNLLDN
+531 NPIQLRQMIDNLVDNG
-546 AITYTPEGGKIKVEA
+546 IKYTPEGGKVKFEI
-561 QVDGKQLILLVS
+561 QVDGNQLILLVADS
-573 DTGNGIP
+573 GCGIP
-580 ALDMPYIFDKFYRAS
+580 ALDLPYIFDKFYRAS
-595 NTTSDI
+595 NATPDV
-601 PGSGL
+601 PGTGL
-606 GLSIVKS
+606 GLAIVKS
-613 IIETHQGRIW
+613 IVENHQGRIW
-623 VDSTIDKGTN
+623 VDSAQDKGTT

-641 EGATT
+641 EAAVA

>member
-35 SAKDKLSSEKLIE
+35 SARDKLSSEKMIE

-90 PELLKEALRSGVTDY
+90 PDLLKEALRSGVTDY
-105 LCLPLHTEDILQA
+105 LCLPLHTDDILQA

-272 RHNRIAFSDHHVK
+272 RHNRTAFTDHHVK

-343 AFNLGEGSFI
+343 AFNLGDGSYI
-353 GKPFTDVI
+353 GKQFTDVI

-381 CEIELDDGR
+381 CEIELEDGR
-390 VFSAQFTP
+390 FFSAQFTP

-453 DLQRDFI
+453 ELQRDFI

-465 SVHNITSLVND
+465 SVHSITSLVND

-503 LTSVDERLKKGSLT
+503 LTSVEERLKKGSLT
-517 LSKNYKKDLPPLYG
+517 LSKNYKLDLPPLYG

-595 NTTSDI
+595 NTSSDF

-641 EGATT
+641 EGAAA

>member
-1 MPENSKESVFV
+1 MPDNTKDHVFV

-22 LERVLRSAGYAVT
+22 LERVLRSSGYTVSAVKEKAAAEKMLENVQP
-35 SAKDKLSSEKLIE
+35 SLVILSDKLN
-48 TSQPSIVILGE
+48 
-59 KLTDGNGLDL
+59 DGNGLDL
-69 ARNLIRRFPAL
+69 ARNLIRRYPAL

-85 VNSDS
+85 VTTDT
-90 PELLKEALRSGVTDY
+90 PDLLKEALRSGVMDY
-105 LCLPLHTEDILQA
+105 LCLPLKTEDIIQA
-118 VQRSIRQAK
+118 VQRSLKAAK

-145 HRMDEIETLAQL
+145 RRMDEVETLAQL

-192 DDISGELYMR
+192 DEATGELYMR

-225 SVIRT
+225 NVIKT
-230 GQAVLLDEQTPQKI
+230 GQHVLLDEQTPQKI

-260 RGQIVGVLGVDN
+260 RGQIIGVLGVDN
-272 RHNRIAFSDHHVK
+272 RHNRTAFTEHNVK
-285 LVSTVADYAVIAIEN
+285 LMSTVADYAVIAIEN
-300 AHLYTTATS
+300 AHLYASATN

-317 LTNIQDGVMVLDPD
+317 LTNIQDGVIVLDPD
-331 QRFMLVNQTARA
+331 QRFILVNQTARS
-343 AFNLGEGSFI
+343 AFNLGDANLQGRLFNDI
-353 GKPFTDVI
+353 V
-361 QKTELLELLKSPGS
+361 QKAELLELMKTPGS

-381 CEIELDDGR
+381 CELELDDGR
-390 VFSAQFTP
+390 VFSAQLTP
-398 ITDVGIAITFHDI
+398 INEVGIAITFHDI

-416 LDRLKSD
+416 LDRLKND

-441 YIELLDRAGPIN
+441 YIELLDRAGPIT

-460 NRVQT
+460 HRVQA
-465 SVHNITSLVND
+465 SVHSITALVND

-485 GFDTRKETI
+485 GFDTRKETVSI
-494 SLSDILNSS
+494 SSIIDASLNILS
-503 LTSVDERLKKGSLT
+503 ERIDAKKLV
-517 LSKNYKKDLPPLYG
+517 LAKNLPEKLPPLFG
-531 NPIQIRQMVDNLLDN
+531 NPIQLRQMVDNLVDN
-546 AITYTPEGGKIKVEA
+546 AIKYNPEGGKVQIDA
-561 QVDGKQLILLVS
+561 QVDGNQLILQIS
-573 DTGNGIP
+573 DSGSGIP
-580 ALDMPYIFDKFYRAS
+580 PLDLPYIFDKFYRAS
-595 NTTSDI
+595 NASPEV
-601 PGSGL
+601 PGTGL

-613 IIETHQGRIW
+613 IVENHQGRIW
-623 VDSTIDKGTN
+623 VDSAMDKGTN
-633 VTVVLPIA
+633 VTIVLPVA
-641 EGATT
+641 ESAVS